1 MRYKEIVCIIIKVC
15 RNYQQVF
22 KFRGLNMIK
31 LIVPLLASV
40 LLIACTSTSKTSE
53 SSSTQKEQKL
63 STEFTDEGIKITYT
77 LFGNLDK
84 IEVFGQADVWRGNVE
99 ALAEA
104 DAMAKLTKFVYGN
117 DISTIRRVKVI
128 GLSIEAAKDN
138 KLTAYN
144 NKEGDIE
151 VTDKQIEGLS
161 LSTGLNAK
169 NNASSAERQ
178 AAALNA
184 TIVTTIT
191 DITAKGR
198 LVGVRKVRDFQ
209 RNDGKVYV
217 ATYMWSKDNQAA
229 SEYIKNR
236 IQYKQ

>member
-1 MRYKEIVCIIIKVC
+1 
-15 RNYQQVF
+15 
-22 KFRGLNMIK
+22 MIK
-31 LIVPLLASV
+31 LIVLLLASA
-40 LLIACTSTSKTSE
+40 LFIACTSTSKTSE
-53 SSSTQKEQKL
+53 TTSPQKEQKL

-84 IEVFGQADVWRGNVE
+84 IEVFGQADVCRGNVE

-117 DISTIRRVKVI
+117 DVSTSRRVKVI

-169 NNASSAERQ
+169 TNNASSAERQ

-217 ATYMWSKDNQAA
+217 ATYMWSKDNLAA

>member
-1 MRYKEIVCIIIKVC
+1 MVC
-15 RNYQQVF
+15 RNYQKIF
-22 KFRGLNMIK
+22 KFRGLKMIK
-31 LIVPLLASV
+31 LIVPLLASA

-53 SSSTQKEQKL
+53 NTSLQKEQKL

-117 DISTIRRVKVI
+117 DVSTSRRVKVI

-161 LSTGLNAK
+161 LSTGSNVK
-169 NNASSAERQ
+169 TNNASSAERQ

-236 IQYKQ
+236 IQYK